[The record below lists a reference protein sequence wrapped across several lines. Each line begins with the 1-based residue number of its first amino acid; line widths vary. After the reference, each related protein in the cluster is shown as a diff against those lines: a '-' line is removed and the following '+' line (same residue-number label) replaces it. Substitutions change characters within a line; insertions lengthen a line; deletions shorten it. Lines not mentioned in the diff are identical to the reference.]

1 MADAPE
7 KKRFLSEP
15 NLALWDR
22 IVRAAVASAIAVAW
36 YLGYIPADIAMAAL
50 ILAGALLVNGL
61 MGRCGLY
68 ALMGFSTCKIKPPE
82 DKPAA
87 EKLKS

>member
-1 MADAPE
+1 MTKTTE
-7 KKRFLSEP
+7 KKGFLSEP

-36 YLGYIPADIAMAAL
+36 YLGYIPADIAVLSLM
-50 ILAGALLVNGL
+50 LAGALLVNGV

-68 ALMGFSTCKIKPPE
+68 AMLGFSTCKIK
-82 DKPAA
+82 KPKEA
-87 EKLKS
+87 KK